1 MKINVYILLLLL
13 LLISISACSAKPTP
27 TASPVADVNGY
38 LAPNENGYLVP
49 SAVPDEN
56 GYLAPSAVPDENG
69 YLAPSTPSGDIPQTN
84 NLPNYLPPLPAG
96 ALLQVVY
103 GDNQSK
109 VYTLD
114 ALKKLPSISIT
125 SGSTQASG
133 PKLST
138 LLVDAGINDYQQVTV
153 LSGNNSSILNKD
165 KINDQV
171 IIGLAAD
178 GSAFLVTPDQPA
190 DKWLKN
196 IDQIQVK

>member
-1 MKINVYILLLLL
+1 MKKNDYIFLLLL

-27 TASPVADVNGY
+27 IAASTPVADVNGY
-38 LAPNENGYLVP
+38 LAPNENGYL
-49 SAVPDEN
+49 
-56 GYLAPSAVPDENG
+56 APSAVQDENG

-114 ALKKLPSISIT
+114 ALKKLPSVSVT

-171 IIGLAAD
+171 IIGLSSD
-178 GSAFLVTPDQPA
+178 GSAFLVTPDQQA

>member
-1 MKINVYILLLLL
+1 MKKNDYILILSL
-13 LLISISACSAKPTP
+13 LLISLSACSAKPIPIAAP
-27 TASPVADVNGY
+27 TPVADVNGY
-38 LAPNENGYLVP
+38 LAPNENGF
-49 SAVPDEN
+49 
-56 GYLAPSAVPDENG
+56 LAPSAVPDENG

-165 KINDQV
+165 KINDQI
-171 IIGLAAD
+171 IIGLSSD